1 VNTVIAIVVSLV
13 AALLFAVGFVMQ
25 QREAAE
31 VPDEDA
37 LGIGLITRLI
47 RRPVWLIGTA
57 SDGLGYVAQAIALAF
72 GSLVLVQPLLA
83 ASLLFALP
91 LGAWWAKRRLKR
103 SDGLWALV
111 LTAGLAAFLIAGNP
125 TAGVDS
131 ADAEVWL
138 IAAAVIVPA
147 AAACVIVASRRPKG
161 ALRSVLLGTATG
173 ILYGVAAA
181 LTKSVMSYLDDGF
194 VDVIASW
201 ELYALIV
208 AITLGT
214 YLQQSSFQAGSLAQS
229 LPAISV
235 VEPVVAV
242 AIGMTVLEEDLQAG
256 GLEWGLI
263 AVSAVAMILGTFSL
277 ARSQGE
283 SAPATPEPAAG
294 PATAPAAT

>member
-1 VNTVIAIVVSLV
+1 MHTEIAIAIALV

-57 SDGLGYVAQAIALAF
+57 ADGLGYVAQAIALAF

-83 ASLLFALP
+83 TSLLFALP

-103 SDGLWALV
+103 SDGLWAIA
-111 LTAGLAAFLIAGNP
+111 LTAGLAIFLVAGNP

-131 ADAEVWL
+131 ADLEVWL
-138 IAAAVIVPA
+138 IAAAVIVPVV
-147 AAACVIVASRRPKG
+147 AACILVASRSKKG
-161 ALRSVLLGTATG
+161 ALRALLLASATG
-173 ILYGVAAA
+173 ILYGAAAA

-194 VDVIASW
+194 VAVVSSW
-201 ELYALIV
+201 EVYALILV
-208 AITLGT
+208 ITLGT
-214 YLQQSSFQAGSLAQS
+214 YLQQSAFQAGSLAQS

-235 VEPVVAV
+235 FEPVIAV
-242 AIGMTVLEEDLQAG
+242 ILGMTVLEEDLQAD
-256 GLEWGLI
+256 GLQWALI
-263 AVSAVAMILGTFSL
+263 AVSAGAMIVSTAAL

-283 SAPATPEPAAG
+283 SQPTPVLAPAP
-294 PATAPAAT
+294 APA

>member
-1 VNTVIAIVVSLV
+1 VNTAIAIVVALV

-111 LTAGLAAFLIAGNP
+111 LTAGLAVFLIAGNP

-131 ADAEVWL
+131 ADVDVWL
-138 IAAAVIVPA
+138 IAAAVIIPA

-235 VEPVVAV
+235 AEPVVAV
-242 AIGMTVLEEDLQAG
+242 VIGMTVLEEDLQAD

-283 SAPATPEPAAG
+283 SAPATPAPAAG
-294 PATAPAAT
+294 PATAPAT

>member
-1 VNTVIAIVVSLV
+1 VNTGIAIAISLV
-13 AALLFAVGFVMQ
+13 AALLFAIGFVMQ

-57 SDGLGYVAQAIALAF
+57 ADGLGYIAQAIALAF

-83 ASLLFALP
+83 TSLLFALP
-91 LGAWWAKRRLKR
+91 LGAWWAKRRLRR
-103 SDGLWALV
+103 SDGLWALA
-111 LTAGLAAFLIAGNP
+111 LTAGLAVFLIAGNP

-131 ADAEVWL
+131 ADLEVWL
-138 IAAAVIVPA
+138 IAAAVVLPLVGAFIL
-147 AAACVIVASRRPKG
+147 IASRLPKG
-161 ALRSVLLGTATG
+161 GARAVLLGTCTG
-173 ILYGVAAA
+173 LLYGAAAA

-194 VDVIASW
+194 VDIITSW

-208 AITLGT
+208 VATAGT
-214 YLQQSSFQAGSLAQS
+214 YLQQSAFQAGSLAQS

-235 VEPVVAV
+235 VEPVAAV
-242 AIGMTVLEEDLQAG
+242 ILGMTVLEEELRAD

-263 AVSAVAMILGTFSL
+263 AVSAVVMIVATAAL

-283 SAPATPEPAAG
+283 SAPQLEPEPA
-294 PATAPAAT
+294 PAPA

>member
-1 VNTVIAIVVSLV
+1 VNTGIAIAISLV
-13 AALLFAVGFVMQ
+13 AALLFAIGFVMQ

-57 SDGLGYVAQAIALAF
+57 ADGLGYIAQAIALAF

-83 ASLLFALP
+83 TSLLFALP
-91 LGAWWAKRRLKR
+91 LGAWWAKRRLRR
-103 SDGLWALV
+103 SDGLWALA
-111 LTAGLAAFLIAGNP
+111 LTAGLAVFLIAGNP

-131 ADAEVWL
+131 ADLEVWL
-138 IAAAVIVPA
+138 IAAAVVLPLVGAFIL
-147 AAACVIVASRRPKG
+147 IASRLPKG
-161 ALRSVLLGTATG
+161 GARAVLLGTCTG
-173 ILYGVAAA
+173 LLYGAAAA

-194 VDVIASW
+194 VDIITSW

-208 AITLGT
+208 VATAGT
-214 YLQQSSFQAGSLAQS
+214 YLQQSAFQAGSLAQS

-235 VEPVVAV
+235 VEPVAAV
-242 AIGMTVLEEDLQAG
+242 ILGMTVLEEELRAD
-256 GLEWGLI
+256 GLEWALI
-263 AVSAVAMILGTFSL
+263 AISAVVMIVATAAL

-283 SAPATPEPAAG
+283 SAPQLEPEPA
-294 PATAPAAT
+294 PAPA

>member
-1 VNTVIAIVVSLV
+1 MHTEIAIAIALV

-57 SDGLGYVAQAIALAF
+57 ADGLGYVAQAIALAF

-83 ASLLFALP
+83 TSLLFALP

-103 SDGLWALV
+103 SDGLWAIS
-111 LTAGLAAFLIAGNP
+111 LTAGLAIFLVAGNP

-131 ADAEVWL
+131 ADLEVWL
-138 IAAAVIVPA
+138 IAAAVIVPVV
-147 AAACVIVASRRPKG
+147 AACILVASRRKG
-161 ALRSVLLGTATG
+161 PIRAVLLASCTG
-173 ILYGVAAA
+173 ILYGAAAA

-194 VDVIASW
+194 VDVISSW
-201 ELYALIV
+201 EVYALIV
-208 AITLGT
+208 VITLGT
-214 YLQQSSFQAGSLAQS
+214 YLQQSAFQAGSLAQS

-235 VEPVVAV
+235 FEPVVAV
-242 AIGMTVLEEDLQAG
+242 ILGMTVLEEDLQAD
-256 GLEWGLI
+256 GLQWALI
-263 AVSAVAMILGTFSL
+263 AVSAVAMIVSTAAL

-283 SAPATPEPAAG
+283 SQPAPELEPAPAPA
-294 PATAPAAT
+294 

>member
-1 VNTVIAIVVSLV
+1 MNTVIAIIVSLV

-57 SDGLGYVAQAIALAF
+57 ADGLGYVAQAIALAF

-83 ASLLFALP
+83 TSLLFALP
-91 LGAWWAKRRLKR
+91 LGAWWAKRRLHR
-103 SDGLWALV
+103 SDGIWAIALTGGLGVFLV
-111 LTAGLAAFLIAGNP
+111 AGNP
-125 TAGVDS
+125 TEGVDS
-131 ADAEVWL
+131 AGIGVWL
-138 IAAAVIVPA
+138 IAAAVIVPLVGA
-147 AAACVIVASRRPKG
+147 FILIASRQPKG
-161 ALRSVLLGTATG
+161 GLRAVLLGSSTG
-173 ILYGVAAA
+173 ILYGAAAA

-194 VDVIASW
+194 VDVISSW

-208 AITLGT
+208 VITLGT
-214 YLQQSSFQAGSLAQS
+214 YLQQSAFQAGSLAQS

-235 VEPVVAV
+235 VEPVAAV
-242 AIGMTVLEEDLQAG
+242 ILGMTVLEEALQAD
-256 GLEWGLI
+256 GLEWI
-263 AVSAVAMILGTFSL
+263 AVAAVVMIAATAAL

-283 SAPATPEPAAG
+283 SAPQLEPEPV
-294 PATAPAAT
+294 PAPA

>member
-1 VNTVIAIVVSLV
+1 MSTVVAIIVSLV

-25 QREAAE
+25 QREAAK

-83 ASLLFALP
+83 TSLLFALP
-91 LGAWWAKRRLKR
+91 LGAWWAKRRLRR
-103 SDGLWALV
+103 SDGVWAIT
-111 LTAGLAAFLIAGNP
+111 LTAGLAIFLVAGNP
-125 TAGVDS
+125 TEGVDS
-131 ADAEVWL
+131 ADVGTWL
-138 IAAAVIVPA
+138 IAAAVIVPLVG
-147 AAACVIVASRRPKG
+147 ACILVASRSAKG
-161 ALRSVLLGTATG
+161 ALRSVLLASATG
-173 ILYGVAAA
+173 ILYGAAAA

-214 YLQQSSFQAGSLAQS
+214 YLQQSAFQAGSLSQS

-242 AIGMTVLEEDLQAG
+242 ILGMAVLEEELRAG
-256 GLEWGLI
+256 GLEWALI
-263 AVSAVAMILGTFSL
+263 AVAAVAVILATFAL

-283 SAPATPEPAAG
+283 SQPAPLEPRPAPAPA
-294 PATAPAAT
+294 

>member
-1 VNTVIAIVVSLV
+1 VNTGIAIAISLV
-13 AALLFAVGFVMQ
+13 AALLFAIGFVMQ

-57 SDGLGYVAQAIALAF
+57 ADGLGYIAQAIALAF

-83 ASLLFALP
+83 TSLLFALP
-91 LGAWWAKRRLKR
+91 LGAWWAKRRLRR
-103 SDGLWALV
+103 SDGLWALA
-111 LTAGLAAFLIAGNP
+111 LTAGLAVFLIAGNP

-131 ADAEVWL
+131 ADLEVWL
-138 IAAAVIVPA
+138 IAAAVVLPLVGAFIL
-147 AAACVIVASRRPKG
+147 IASRLPKG
-161 ALRSVLLGTATG
+161 GARAVLLGTCTG
-173 ILYGVAAA
+173 LLYGAAAA

-194 VDVIASW
+194 VDIITSW

-208 AITLGT
+208 VAAGGT
-214 YLQQSSFQAGSLAQS
+214 YLQQSAFQAGSLAQS

-235 VEPVVAV
+235 VEPVAAV
-242 AIGMTVLEEDLQAG
+242 ILGMTVLEEELRAD
-256 GLEWGLI
+256 GLEWALI
-263 AVSAVAMILGTFSL
+263 AISAVVMIVATAAL

-283 SAPATPEPAAG
+283 SAPQLEPD
-294 PATAPAAT
+294 PAPAPA

>member
-1 VNTVIAIVVSLV
+1 VNTTIAVVIALV

-47 RRPVWLIGTA
+47 RRPVWLIGGA
-57 SDGLGYVAQAIALAF
+57 ADGLGYIAQAIALAF

-83 ASLLFALP
+83 SALLFALP

-103 SDGLWALV
+103 SDGLWAV
-111 LTAGLAAFLIAGNP
+111 ALTAGLAIFLVAGNP

-131 ADAEVWL
+131 ADIEAWL
-138 IAAAVIVPA
+138 IAAAVVVPVVG
-147 AAACVIVASRRPKG
+147 ACILVASRSRKG
-161 ALRSVLLGTATG
+161 ALRAVLLASATG
-173 ILYGVAAA
+173 ILYGSAAA

-194 VDVIASW
+194 VDLITSW
-201 ELYALIV
+201 EVYALIV
-208 AITLGT
+208 VIALGT
-214 YLQQSSFQAGSLAQS
+214 YLQQSAFQAGSLSQS

-235 VEPVVAV
+235 LEPVVAV
-242 AIGMTVLEEDLQAG
+242 ILGLTVMEEDLRAD
-256 GLEWGLI
+256 GLEWALI
-263 AVSAVAMILGTFSL
+263 AVSAVAMLVATAAL

-283 SAPATPEPAAG
+283 AVPAEPDAVPAPA
-294 PATAPAAT
+294 

>member
-1 VNTVIAIVVSLV
+1 VNTGIAIAISLV
-13 AALLFAVGFVMQ
+13 AALLFAIGFVMQ

-57 SDGLGYVAQAIALAF
+57 ADGLGYIAQAIALAF

-83 ASLLFALP
+83 TSLLFALP
-91 LGAWWAKRRLKR
+91 LGAWWAKRRLRR
-103 SDGLWALV
+103 SDGLWALA
-111 LTAGLAAFLIAGNP
+111 LTAGLAVFLIAGNP

-131 ADAEVWL
+131 ADLGVWL
-138 IAAAVIVPA
+138 IAAAVVLPLVGAFIL
-147 AAACVIVASRRPKG
+147 IASRLPKG
-161 ALRSVLLGTATG
+161 GARAVLLGTCTG
-173 ILYGVAAA
+173 LLYGAAAA

-194 VDVIASW
+194 VDIITSW

-208 AITLGT
+208 VAAAGT
-214 YLQQSSFQAGSLAQS
+214 YLQQSAFQAGSLAQS

-235 VEPVVAV
+235 VEPVAAV
-242 AIGMTVLEEDLQAG
+242 ILGMTVLEEELRAD
-256 GLEWGLI
+256 GLEWALI
-263 AVSAVAMILGTFSL
+263 AISAVVMIVATAAL

-283 SAPATPEPAAG
+283 SAPQLEPEPA
-294 PATAPAAT
+294 PAPA